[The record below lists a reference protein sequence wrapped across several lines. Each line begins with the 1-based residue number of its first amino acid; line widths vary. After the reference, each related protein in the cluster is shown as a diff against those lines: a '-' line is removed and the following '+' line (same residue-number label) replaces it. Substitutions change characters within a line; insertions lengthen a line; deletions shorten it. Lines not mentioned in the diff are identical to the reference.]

1 MRLFGR
7 GAVLVLLSNFV
18 WAGPRA
24 RPLLFAS
31 YLRRPMIK
39 TLPFLLIIS
48 LMIGC
53 GGYKFQ
59 EVGIALETGKPED
72 AYTYLQKHTPKN
84 PDIPFL
90 FELGVVAHYADR
102 FSESSAALD
111 RAGDI
116 AEDRYTK
123 EISKEIGSLVTSDKL
138 RPYPATRYERLLS
151 HYYRALN
158 YVYQGQL
165 DGALVECRRA
175 TGLINYFKDEKDY
188 DFFGA
193 AFLAHLSGMFFE
205 ASGEWNDALIS
216 YKQAAEYYKNA
227 SEKTGVQTP
236 KGIGNAL
243 VRLTRRLGF
252 TDEFERY
259 QRQYGESPP
268 RPENT
273 GELILFY
280 ESGYVPS
287 KGEEALTFPILKK
300 DDLEDEKF
308 VPTLIGREGMIFEDI
323 ELEYLL
329 RVAIPTIGSHR
340 PRLAGIKVTVGEDH
354 QKRSVLVEDVENIA
368 IETFNAQRP
377 IILLRTLLRGVGKY
391 LLTRQADKKNEA
403 LGLLT
408 NLAGVLT
415 EQADTRS
422 WQTLPNQIF
431 MVRMLL
437 PAGTHTLKLSFLDA
451 NGQVRGSQSAPGI
464 KIDANRITFLNHR
477 TYE

>member
-1 MRLFGR
+1 
-7 GAVLVLLSNFV
+7 
-18 WAGPRA
+18 
-24 RPLLFAS
+24 
-31 YLRRPMIK
+31 MIK
-39 TLPFLLIIS
+39 TLPFLLVIS
-48 LMIGC
+48 LMMGC

-59 EVGIALETGKPED
+59 KVIEPLENGQPES
-72 AYTYLQKHTPKN
+72 AYTYLQKHAPKK

-90 FELGVVAHYADR
+90 FELGLVAHYANHY
-102 FSESSAALD
+102 SESSAALD
-111 RAGDI
+111 QASDI
-116 AEDRYTK
+116 AEDRYTLSV
-123 EISKEIGSLVTSDKL
+123 SKELGSLVTSDKL
-138 RPYPATRYERLLS
+138 RPYAGTRYERLLS

-175 TGLINYFKDEKDY
+175 TALINYFRGEGEDY
-188 DFFGA
+188 DFFGTG
-193 AFLAHLSGMFFE
+193 FLAYLSGMLFE
-205 ASGEWNDALIS
+205 AAGEWNDALIS

-227 SEKTGVQTP
+227 SEKTGVETP
-236 KGIGNAL
+236 KDIGNAL

-273 GELILFY
+273 GELVLFY
-280 ESGYVPS
+280 ESGYVPVKS
-287 KGEEALTFPILKK
+287 EESLTFPILKK
-300 DDLEDEKF
+300 DDVEDEKF
-308 VPTLIGREGMIFEDI
+308 VPTLIGREGLVFEDV

-329 RVAIPTIGSHR
+329 RVAIPTIGSYR
-340 PRLAGIKVTVGEDH
+340 PHFAGIKVAVGQD
-354 QKRSVLVEDVENIA
+354 QKTGVLVEDVETIA

-377 IILLRTLLRGVGKY
+377 IILLRTLGRALGKY
-391 LLTRQADKKNEA
+391 LIYRKANKENEA
-403 LGLLT
+403 LGLLV
-408 NLAGVLT
+408 NLAGVVT

-451 NGQVRGSQSAPGI
+451 NGRVRGSQSVPDI
-464 KIDANRITFLNHR
+464 KIDANRITFWNHR
-477 TYE
+477 TYD